1 MKVGDLVAL
10 SSYGS
15 KLDALY
21 IYSNDFRSKIYKD
34 KQPLVGIV
42 LQTTI
47 PESMRLRYYSDNE
60 QMRYHIKWLKPNGPA
75 GRNGKHGVKYFFRND
90 LKFISKGKRK

>member
-1 MKVGDLVAL
+1 MRVGDLVAL

-21 IYSNDFRSKIYKD
+21 TYSDNFRSKYYKD

-42 LQTTI
+42 TQTTT
-47 PESMRLRYYSDNE
+47 PEYGHNYYSDNE
-60 QMRYHIKWLKPNGPA
+60 QMRYHIKWLKPNGPV
-75 GRNGKHGVKYFFRND
+75 GRNGKFGIKYFYRND
-90 LKFISKGKRK
+90 LKFVSKGKHK

>member
-1 MKVGDLVAL
+1 MRVGDLVAL

-21 IYSNDFRSKIYKD
+21 TYSDNFRSKYRKD
-34 KQPLVGIV
+34 TQPLVGIV
-42 LQTTI
+42 IQTTI
-47 PESMRLRYYSDNE
+47 PEYGHNYYSDNE
-60 QMRYHIKWLKPNGPA
+60 QMRYHIKWLKPDGPP

-90 LKFISKGKRK
+90 LKFISKGNRK

>member
-1 MKVGDLVAL
+1 MRVGDLVAL

-21 IYSNDFRSKIYKD
+21 TYSDNFRSKYRKD
-34 KQPLVGIV
+34 KHPLVGIV
-42 LQTTI
+42 VQTTI
-47 PESMRLRYYSDNE
+47 PEYGHNYYSDNE
-60 QMRYHIKWLKPNGPA
+60 QMRYHIKWLKPDGPP

-90 LKFISKGKRK
+90 LKFISKGNRK

>member
-15 KLDALY
+15 KLDAMY
-21 IYSNDFRSKIYKD
+21 AYSDNFRSKYRKD

-42 LQTTI
+42 IQTTT
-47 PESMRLRYYSDNE
+47 PEYGHNYYSDNE
-60 QMRYHIKWLKPNGPA
+60 QMRYYIKWLKPDGPV

-90 LKFISKGKRK
+90 LKFVSKRA

>member
-1 MKVGDLVAL
+1 MRVGDLVAL

-21 IYSNDFRSKIYKD
+21 TYGDNFRSKYRKD

-42 LQTTI
+42 IQTTI
-47 PESMRLRYYSDNE
+47 PEYGHNYYSDNE
-60 QMRYHIKWLKPNGPA
+60 QMRYHIKWLKPDGPV
-75 GRNGKHGVKYFFRND
+75 GRNGKFGIKYFYRND

>member
-1 MKVGDLVAL
+1 MRVGDLVAL

-21 IYSNDFRSKIYKD
+21 THSDNFRSKYRKD

-42 LQTTI
+42 IQTTI
-47 PESMRLRYYSDNE
+47 PEYGHNYYSDNE
-60 QMRYHIKWLKPNGPA
+60 QMRYHIKWLKPDGPP